1 MDPVTP
7 VHQLFHLCGLVQ
19 MRQSAKIAR
28 VEKPLY
34 VTFGTMVVT
43 MVDTFFFG
51 PKTLVV
57 DLKAAGRKLIPKS

>member
-28 VEKPLY
+28 VEEPLY
-34 VTFGTMVVT
+34 VILPFGTLLCCYYGGRN
-43 MVDTFFFG
+43 FF
-51 PKTLVV
+51 LVQKHW
-57 DLKAAGRKLIPKS
+57 LLI

>member
-28 VEKPLY
+28 VEEPLY
-34 VTFGTMVVT
+34 VQLVNYHLVLFCVDTMVEE
-43 MVDTFFFG
+43 TFFFWSKNTG
-51 PKTLVV
+51 C
-57 DLKAAGRKLIPKS
+57 

>member
-7 VHQLFHLCGLVQ
+7 VHQLLDFRGLVQ

-43 MVDTFFFG
+43 MVETFF
-51 PKTLVV
+51 LVQKHW
-57 DLKAAGRKLIPKS
+57 LLI